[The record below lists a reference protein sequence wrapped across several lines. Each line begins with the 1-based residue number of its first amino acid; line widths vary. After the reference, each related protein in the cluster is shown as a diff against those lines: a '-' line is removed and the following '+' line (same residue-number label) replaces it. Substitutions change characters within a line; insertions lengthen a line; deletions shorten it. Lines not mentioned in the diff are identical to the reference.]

1 MLPSRFIL
9 MGVMI
14 YIAIELIGSAFLQYI
29 PGYQDKEQLVIT
41 VMRFCELLGFAF
53 IIKHFRMLESLGLS
67 KPSSQDVRI
76 FLIISTLCTLIVGVL
91 YLIQPEWFTYIKL
104 PEWLHGVTGLFLM
117 VVLAPIVEE
126 LVFRGL
132 VYRMLRE
139 QWGVFISVGI
149 SAVFFSLLHHGL
161 IVSPQLAGGIIF
173 AFAYE
178 WSRSLWVS
186 IALHMG
192 ANSAVYVLSMMS

>member
-14 YIAIELIGSAFLQYI
+14 YIVLELVGSICLQYI
-29 PGYQDKEQLVIT
+29 PSLQNKEQIVIT
-41 VMRFCELLGFAF
+41 VMRLCELLGFIF
-53 IIKHFRMLESLGLS
+53 LIKQFGMVESLGLS
-67 KPSSQDVRI
+67 KPTTQDVRI
-76 FLIISTLCTLIVGVL
+76 FATISSICLLIVAVL
-91 YLIQPEWFTYIKL
+91 YGVQQQWFQLIKT
-104 PEWLHGVTGLFLM
+104 PEWLYGIIGLFLM
-117 VVLAPIVEE
+117 VVLAPVVEE

-139 QWGVFISVGI
+139 QWGVAVSIVV
-149 SAVFFSLLHHGL
+149 SALFFSLLHHGL
-161 IVSPQLAGGIIF
+161 IISPQFAGGIIF
-173 AFAYE
+173 ALAYE

-192 ANSAVYVLSMMS
+192 ANSAVYVLAMLR